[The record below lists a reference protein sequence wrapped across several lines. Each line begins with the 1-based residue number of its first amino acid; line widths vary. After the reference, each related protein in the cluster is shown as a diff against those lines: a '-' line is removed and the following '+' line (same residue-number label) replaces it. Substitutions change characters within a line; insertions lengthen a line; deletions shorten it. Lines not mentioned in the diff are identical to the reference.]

1 MPNCL
6 IFYNSMRMLELDFV
20 LGDFP
25 HSQSLPLSPQVS
37 QLALKLFSLPANS
50 VDTLSPL
57 V

>member
-50 VDTLSPL
+50 VNTLSPL